1 MIEKQAFKK
10 TDISSYRHLRL
21 VIVGCVALLLLILTV
36 VSVWD
41 FYTEYQDVIA
51 NVETQSRSYA
61 RALKEHAERS
71 FSEIDLAVQS
81 SINQIELSG
90 GTAKFN
96 RQQLEYLFRSTI
108 ANIPQISAVVFID
121 RSGQM
126 SANSLPNLTAL
137 PNISNL
143 QLYRFHRDNR
153 SQEIFFNPPFK
164 SRITGKWHFSLSRR
178 VNAPSGTFAGIIA
191 AAIDISYF
199 EKIYLSLVADNNGRF
214 SLVSTVG
221 DYLVLV
227 PGSEDVYLSRRK
239 TATFFRNLVESAP
252 TGTYHNPKSNIA
264 KEYRIV
270 SYNRLAKYPVVAI
283 MSFGRDQAV
292 QEWFWST
299 TKSGIILMIL
309 ILLIIGLTN
318 MLLNQ
323 IKLLNHRV
331 QERTSLLSLSNS
343 FLEKEIDERK
353 QAQANLLEQQ
363 HKIDTI
369 SSELSLAEDRER
381 GRIAGELH
389 DQVGQQLILCK
400 IKLDGLAHEAAD
412 KESLREIMAIETLV
426 DQSLQDIRS
435 LTFQL
440 RPPVLAN
447 AGLLAALQWLGEEL
461 QRDYG
466 LELKFDI
473 YHHSV
478 GLPLLRYEIRST
490 LFQMVRELLLNV
502 IKHADVSVAW
512 LSLHQ
517 TEDLLQIKVIDNGR
531 GFDNKC
537 TPVPVSREG
546 GFGLHNLKQKL
557 DFLGGSCLIDTAPG
571 MGTFVTISLPL
582 KPELFEVP

>member
-1 MIEKQAFKK
+1 
-10 TDISSYRHLRL
+10 
-21 VIVGCVALLLLILTV
+21 
-36 VSVWD
+36 
-41 FYTEYQDVIA
+41 
-51 NVETQSRSYA
+51 
-61 RALKEHAERS
+61 
-71 FSEIDLAVQS
+71 
-81 SINQIELSG
+81 
-90 GTAKFN
+90 
-96 RQQLEYLFRSTI
+96 
-108 ANIPQISAVVFID
+108 
-121 RSGQM
+121 
-126 SANSLPNLTAL
+126 
-137 PNISNL
+137 
-143 QLYRFHRDNR
+143 
-153 SQEIFFNPPFK
+153 
-164 SRITGKWHFSLSRR
+164 
-178 VNAPSGTFAGIIA
+178 
-191 AAIDISYF
+191 
-199 EKIYLSLVADNNGRF
+199 
-214 SLVSTVG
+214 
-221 DYLVLV
+221 
-227 PGSEDVYLSRRK
+227 
-239 TATFFRNLVESAP
+239 
-252 TGTYHNPKSNIA
+252 
-264 KEYRIV
+264 
-270 SYNRLAKYPVVAI
+270 
-283 MSFGRDQAV
+283 
-292 QEWFWST
+292 
-299 TKSGIILMIL
+299 MIL